1 MNDDELLRYSRHI
14 LLREIGIE
22 GQEKLRAARA
32 LLIGLGGLGSPIA
45 MYLAASG
52 VGELILV
59 DDDRVE
65 LSNLQRQIVHDST
78 LIGVAKTAS
87 AATRLRALNPAV
99 KLSLHDTRLSD
110 TDLAR
115 EVARADVVIDA
126 TDNFATRFQINAA
139 CVQGGKPLVFGAAI
153 RLEGQAA
160 VFVPGGACYRCLY
173 QDADEAAETCSQ
185 SGVLAPVV
193 GIVGSIQ
200 AAEAL
205 KLLAGGQSALADRL
219 LLLDA
224 TTLETRQVR
233 LRRDPHCPVC
243 GVNEGDRS

>member
-52 VGELILV
+52 VGELTLV
-59 DDDRVE
+59 DDDCVE
-65 LSNLQRQIVHDST
+65 LSNLQRQIVHDSAQ
-78 LIGVAKTAS
+78 IGLAKTTS
-87 AATRLRALNPAV
+87 AAARLRALNPAV
-99 KLSLHDTRLSD
+99 KLSLYDKRLND
-110 TDLAR
+110 GELAR

-126 TDNFATRFQINAA
+126 TDNFATRFQLNAA
-139 CVQGGKPLVFGAAI
+139 CVQARTPLVFGAAI
-153 RLEGQAA
+153 RLEGQVA

-173 QDADEAAETCSQ
+173 QDDGEAAETCSQ

-200 AAEAL
+200 ATEAL
-205 KLLAGGQSALADRL
+205 KLLAGGKSVLADRL

-224 TTLETRQVR
+224 ATLEMRQVR

-243 GVNEGDRS
+243 SAAR

>member
-1 MNDDELLRYSRHI
+1 MNDDELLRYSRHL

-45 MYLAASG
+45 LYLAAAG

-65 LSNLQRQIVHDST
+65 LSNLQRQIVHDSVH
-78 LIGVAKTAS
+78 IGAAKTAS
-87 AATRLRALNPAV
+87 AAARLRALNPAV
-99 KLSLHDTRLSD
+99 TLTLHDKRLSD
-110 TDLAR
+110 AELAR
-115 EVARADVVIDA
+115 EVERADVVIDA
-126 TDNFATRFQINAA
+126 TDNFVTRFQINAA
-139 CVQGGKPLVFGAAI
+139 CVQAGKPLVFGAAI

-173 QDADEAAETCSQ
+173 QDVGEAAETCSQ

-193 GIVGSIQ
+193 GIIGSIQ

-205 KLLAGGQSALADRL
+205 KLLAGRASALADRL

-224 TTLETRQVR
+224 ATLETRQVR

-243 GVNEGDRS
+243 GVNDHSR